1 MQARLDNI
9 PAPRISGMRLPG
21 SVLAVWVLLVLNV
34 LLFLITNL
42 LSAGLSPATGVCAAR
57 RVATAYDCALFILG
71 WKDNLLIFLGNE
83 YWRLLTAIF
92 LHGGIAHLLMNS
104 FSLYVVGPDTE
115 RVYGTWRFVGVYLLS
130 GIAGSALS
138 YTFSPNPSVG
148 ASGAIFGLVGALIVF
163 FYTTRQILG
172 DFGRSQL
179 QGLGAILL
187 INLVFGFTT
196 PGIDNLGHIGGLI
209 GGMIAGWILVP
220 RYIVDQTMFTPRVV
234 RSIKPRDWLGAAA
247 LLVVLAVIVVLVTPP
262 PFR

>member
-21 SVLAVWVLLVLNV
+21 RVIAVWVLIALNV
-34 LLFLITNL
+34 LLFVLTNL
-42 LSAGLSPATGVCAAR
+42 LSFGLDPATGVCAMR

-71 WKDNLLIFLGNE
+71 WKDNLMIFLGHE

-92 LHGGIAHLLMNS
+92 LHGGIVHLLMNG

-115 RVYGTWRFVGVYLLS
+115 RVYGTLRFVGVYLLS
-130 GIAGSALS
+130 GLAGSVLS

-172 DFGRSQL
+172 EFGRAQL

-209 GGMIAGWILVP
+209 GGLIAGWLLVP
-220 RYIVDQTMFTPRVV
+220 RYVVDQTMFTPRVV
-234 RSIKPRDWLGAAA
+234 RTIQQRDWLGAAA
-247 LLVVLAVIVVLVTPP
+247 LLVVLVVLILLVTPP
-262 PFR
+262 TF